1 MGKERE
7 GADPSAAWLAEVI
20 RLIKIS
26 DADLHAHLKA
36 RMGQRGI
43 TRAEI
48 ERTVNE
54 GWEAK
59 DAKRGT
65 IGKVFVF
72 PYDSTWQGDLFEEK
86 EVTVY
91 YKVVN
96 EGIVLLTVKARYG
109 KYFLKEGEADEVGI

>member
-1 MGKERE
+1 M
-7 GADPSAAWLAEVI
+7 A
-20 RLIKIS
+20 
-26 DADLHAHLKA
+26 
-36 RMGQRGI
+36 QRGI

-48 ERTVNE
+48 ERTLNE

-59 DAKRGT
+59 DVKAGT

-72 PYDSTWQGDLFEEK
+72 PYNRTWQGELFEEK

-91 YKVVN
+91 YKVAM

-109 KYFLKEGEADEVGI
+109 KHFRKEGKANEVRI